1 MIFHA
6 CRDIAGRTFR
16 ELADRLARIASP

>member
-6 CRDIAGRTFR
+6 CRGIAGRTFR
-16 ELADRLARIASP
+16 ELADSLARIASP